1 MRNKALTILALM
13 LCVSAF
19 FLPVTAYAATDTTPP
34 TVRAW
39 INGDLLH
46 VEAYDDTGVESAY
59 IGSARVNYRVDGS
72 FDLLLRDYAGSD
84 EYISVYAVD
93 FSGNKSNVVQLKNP
107 YYTALT
113 PSPATPTP
121 TAPAATPKPTTP
133 ATPSPAPTQTPEPTP
148 ETSET
153 AVPAEQKPF
162 TPDGSGTVVDDVM
175 EQNGKEFLTITTPD
189 DNVFYLIIDRQR
201 DSENVYLLNAVTED
215 DLLALAKKSGGTSES
230 AVPTPQPTTP
240 APTPEPT
247 PTPEPEPPIKD
258 SGNTGSIIFIV
269 IAALAAG
276 GAGYYFKI
284 VKPKQDAPADEDD
297 YDEDDTDYEDGPD
310 AVALI
315 GDDED
320 YEFSDFSGE
329 EMDEDSDPNDEE

>member
-107 YYTALT
+107 YYTAPT

-148 ETSET
+148 EPSET

-162 TPDGSGTVVDDVM
+162 TPDGTGTVVDDVM

-201 DSENVYLLNAVTED
+201 DSENVYLLNAVTEN
-215 DLLALAKKSGGTSES
+215 DLLALAKKSDGTSES